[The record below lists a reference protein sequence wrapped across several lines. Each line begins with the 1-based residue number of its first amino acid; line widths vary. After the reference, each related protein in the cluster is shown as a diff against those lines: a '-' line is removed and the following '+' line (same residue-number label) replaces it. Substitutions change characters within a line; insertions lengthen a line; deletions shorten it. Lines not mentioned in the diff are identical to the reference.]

1 MTKLL
6 VKLFVKDY
14 KNTEKQ
20 EVRTSY
26 GILTSVV
33 GIISNLILFI
43 VKIAIGIII
52 RSISV
57 IGDAFN
63 NLSDAASSVI
73 GFFGVKIA
81 GRPADKEH
89 PFGHGRAEY
98 IASLIVAFLIIQVG
112 FTVIKNSTSKIFNPE
127 AVLFNWTTIIILSVS
142 VFIKLWLAFFN
153 SKLGKRINSTVM
165 KATATDSL
173 ADVLVTSATIISII
187 IEKSTTYSVDGWMGI
202 IVGVFVTISGLSVAK
217 ETLLPLMG
225 EAVNMDVYKKI
236 TKRVESYDGIIG
248 SHDLIVHNYGPN
260 NIMATIHA
268 EIPNDADLEMAHET
282 IDLIERDVLE
292 DLGILLVIHMDPIEV
307 NDLKVIEKRDMITNI
322 VTDLEAEASIH
333 DFRVV
338 NGERKINLI
347 FDLVVPHSYD
357 VKDQQELLRKLIQKT
372 RKVDYRYD
380 CIVTIESSFIA
391 DN

>member
-26 GILTSVV
+26 GTLASVV
-33 GIISNLILFI
+33 GIISNVILFI
-43 VKIAIGIII
+43 VKIIIGIII

-57 IGDAFN
+57 TGDAFN
-63 NLSDAASSVI
+63 NLSDAASSVV

-98 IASLIVAFLIIQVG
+98 IASFIVAFLIIQVG
-112 FTVIKNSTSKIFNPE
+112 FTVIKNSISKILNPE
-127 AVLFNWTTIIILSVS
+127 AVLFNWTAIILLSVS
-142 VFIKLWLAFFN
+142 VLIKLWLAYFN
-153 SKLGKRINSTVM
+153 LKLNKHIDSMVM
-165 KATATDSL
+165 KATATDSF
-173 ADVLVTSATIISII
+173 ADVLVTSATILSII
-187 IEKSTTYSVDGWMGI
+187 IEKLTTYSVDGWMGI
-202 IVGVFVTISGLSVAK
+202 IVGVFVTISGISVAK

-225 EAVNMDVYKKI
+225 EAVKKDVYKKI
-236 TKRVESYDGIIG
+236 TEKVESYDGIIG

-268 EIPNDADLEMAHET
+268 EIPNDADLKKAHEI
-282 IDLIERDVLE
+282 IDLIERDILE
-292 DLGILLVIHMDPIEV
+292 DFGILLVIHMDPIEV
-307 NDLKVIEKRDMITNI
+307 NDIKTLEKRDMVSNI
-322 VTDLEAEASIH
+322 VANLETKASIH

-338 NGERKINLI
+338 NGEKQINLI
-347 FDLVVPHSYD
+347 FDLVVPHSYG
-357 VKDQQELLRKLIQKT
+357 VKDQQELLAKLIQKT
-372 RKVDYRYD
+372 RKVDYRYE
-380 CIVTIESSFIA
+380 CIVSIKNSFIA
-391 DN
+391 EN

>member
-142 VFIKLWLAFFN
+142 VFIKLWLAYFN